1 MPRSAVALTVATSVA
16 DAGWI
21 EVQIDRFDTLT
32 GWQFNRLYRLRA
44 PGGTVTWIPPAAG
57 RWRARASY
65 LGTLRFSPSR
75 SGYVFVLVATPLP
88 EKK

>member
-1 MPRSAVALTVATSVA
+1 MTLTVATSVA

-44 PGGTVTWIPPAAG
+44 PGGTVTWIPPPRELAG
-57 RWRARASY
+57 PRLVSRHAPVQSEPERLRARA
-65 LGTLRFSPSR
+65 GGNTAAAEESR
-75 SGYVFVLVATPLP
+75 
-88 EKK
+88 